1 MNRKGRRRK
10 ESGNKEILLVTK
22 QVKRSSETN

>member
-1 MNRKGRRRK
+1 MNHKGRRRK
-10 ESGNKEILLVTK
+10 EAGNEILLVTK